1 MTTRSDRIKLK
12 RVYEPAAD
20 DDGAR
25 LLVDR
30 IWPRGLSKDRAAL
43 TAWLKD
49 VAPSTELRHWFDHDP
64 DRWEEFR
71 RRYTA
76 ELRKNDAAV
85 KAVLDFVGK
94 GPVTLLYGAHEDR
107 YNNAVALRDF
117 LLAEGR

>member
-1 MTTRSDRIKLK
+1 MATRSGHIKLK

-30 IWPRGLSKDRAAL
+30 IWPRGVSKDRAAL

-71 RRYTA
+71 HRYTA
-76 ELRKNDAAV
+76 ELRKNDEAV
-85 KAVLDFVGK
+85 KAVLDFVTK

-117 LLAEGR
+117 LLAEER

>member
-1 MTTRSDRIKLK
+1 MTTRSVRIKLK

-71 RRYTA
+71 RRYMA
-76 ELRKNDAAV
+76 ELRKNDDAV
-85 KAVLDFVGK
+85 KAVLDFVAK

>member
-1 MTTRSDRIKLK
+1 MTTRSVRIKLK

-76 ELRKNDAAV
+76 ELRKNDDAV
-85 KAVLDFVGK
+85 KAVLDFVAK

>member
-1 MTTRSDRIKLK
+1 MTTRSVRIKLK

-49 VAPSTELRHWFDHDP
+49 VAPSTELRNWFDHDP

-76 ELRKNDAAV
+76 ELRKNDDAV
-85 KAVLDFVGK
+85 KAVLDFVAK